1 MHSAKTRSLTMLSG
15 LVILMALIWLLDYSW
30 SYFSLPA
37 LHSFFGSYF
46 DPVIYVILLIREL
59 VISVAY
65 QSGIRRLK
73 TVSDSADLQKQTSDI
88 TDWFTHV
95 TWGSEYY
102 AAGPFAAYLVSL
114 LILGNHSGEIP
125 VLSYLLRIRQI
136 GLWLCVLWVIRNHKK
151 MTSLIEEAETAVD

>member
-1 MHSAKTRSLTMLSG
+1 MHSAKTRSLTMLAG

-37 LHSFFGSYF
+37 LHSFFGNYF
-46 DPVIYVILLIREL
+46 DPIIYITLLIREL
-59 VISVAY
+59 FISVSY
-65 QSGIRRLK
+65 QSRIRRLK
-73 TVSDSADLQKQTSDI
+73 TVSDCADLQKQTSDI
-88 TDWFTHV
+88 VDWFSHV

-136 GLWLCVLWVIRNHKK
+136 GLWLCVMWVIRSHKK
-151 MTSLIEEAETAVD
+151 MAALVEEAESAED